1 MGTNVE
7 DIEKG
12 EEEAEEE
19 FDSSKAEQVKLV
31 IDDCQRLLI
40 PDLSSIIGC
49 WGLIDSDAVTG
60 KSGVFIHSPKCLLFF
75 IEE

>member
-49 WGLIDSDAVTG
+49 F
-60 KSGVFIHSPKCLLFF
+60 SGAPRRCLRRAKTARP
-75 IEE
+75 

>member
-19 FDSSKAEQVKLV
+19 FDSSKAVPSLERVPQVPRHPLRYGNR
-31 IDDCQRLLI
+31 CQAPVLI
-40 PDLSSIIGC
+40 R
-49 WGLIDSDAVTG
+49 A
-60 KSGVFIHSPKCLLFF
+60 
-75 IEE
+75 

>member
-60 KSGVFIHSPKCLLFF
+60 KTRVFINSPKCLIILD
-75 IEE
+75 